1 MVRLSFL
8 QDNGVYQELSE
19 IALRSSARFDEGAL
33 RSPNRAHM
41 DWGYRTTS
49 VGEADFKPSA
59 HMASSS
65 RGRSDKP
72 VDARVKRRGDTV
84 PEETL
89 ERLQRVEERLSTVEK
104 ALVDV
109 RGDMAALRGT
119 LDSWDRT
126 VDRMAEYQRSHAM
139 LQEEVRRLKRS
150 QGNPRIDED
159 PTEAAAGPDLP
170 ASTSASDPMCCGC
183 KKYLP

>member
-1 MVRLSFL
+1 MTSTRLVDQGDSLWLVWREGKRAQLYPCAVDSIVRSSPEATVVRLSFL
-8 QDNGVYQELSE
+8 QDNGVYQEPSE
-19 IALRSSARFDEGAL
+19 IALRSSARFDEGAM

-49 VGEADFKPSA
+49 VGESYFKPSA

-65 RGRSDKP
+65 RGRSDEP
-72 VDARVKRRGDTV
+72 ANARVKRRGSPPV

-89 ERLQRVEERLSTVEK
+89 ERLQRVEERLSTMEK

-126 VDRMAEYQRSHAM
+126 VDRMAKYQRSHAM
-139 LQEEVRRLKRS
+139 L
-150 QGNPRIDED
+150 
-159 PTEAAAGPDLP
+159 
-170 ASTSASDPMCCGC
+170 
-183 KKYLP
+183 

>member
-1 MVRLSFL
+1 
-8 QDNGVYQELSE
+8 
-19 IALRSSARFDEGAL
+19 
-33 RSPNRAHM
+33 
-41 DWGYRTTS
+41 
-49 VGEADFKPSA
+49 
-59 HMASSS
+59 
-65 RGRSDKP
+65 
-72 VDARVKRRGDTV
+72 V

-89 ERLQRVEERLSTVEK
+89 ERLQRVEERLEK

-159 PTEAAAGPDLP
+159 PTEAAAPPTPCAAD
-170 ASTSASDPMCCGC
+170 ARSTWRTTP
-183 KKYLP
+183 P